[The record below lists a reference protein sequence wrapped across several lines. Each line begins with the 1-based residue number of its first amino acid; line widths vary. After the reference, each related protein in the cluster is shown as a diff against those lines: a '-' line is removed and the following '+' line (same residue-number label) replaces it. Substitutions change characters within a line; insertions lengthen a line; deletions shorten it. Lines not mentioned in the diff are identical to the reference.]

1 MQFVG
6 TFAMASIIDPQHTA
20 STRLKQINLEL
31 GQLSHEHKACQLN
44 SGLLG
49 ALGGVILAASA
60 LGLITLLLS
69 SDADWARN
77 PDSPVYEM
85 AMEEVQDSTWLGL
98 LVAVGFV
105 TGAGIF
111 YKARSQCA
119 KKQRLWKREGD
130 LRGEM
135 RHIRDRLYA
144 SDLPHHPTGG
154 APRHAGHATPLQPED
169 ARGDYVGL
177 YHPKTHE
184 RDEKGRKTEAA
195 G

>member
-1 MQFVG
+1 
-6 TFAMASIIDPQHTA
+6 MAAIIDPQHAA
-20 STRLKQINLEL
+20 SSRLKQINLEL
-31 GQLSHEHKACQLN
+31 GQLNHEHKACQLN

-69 SDADWARN
+69 NDADWARN
-77 PDSPVYEM
+77 PDSPVYAM
-85 AMEEVQDSTWLGL
+85 AVEDLHASTWLGV

-119 KKQRLWKREGD
+119 KKQSLWKREGN
-130 LRGEM
+130 LRSEM
-135 RHIRDRLYA
+135 RRLRDRLYA
-144 SDLPHHPTGG
+144 SDLPHSPSDGPGHH
-154 APRHAGHATPLQPED
+154 RHSGHVTPLQPDE
-169 ARGDYVGL
+169 ARGEYVGI
-177 YHPKTHE
+177 YSPKGEHS
-184 RDEKGRKTEAA
+184 KLSGRQANNT